1 MNVKSIIALGLGVA
15 TIGLSLPA
23 FADSSDIVT
32 TEQSAIVT
40 GNGNYGSQDSKTS
53 IRNYEHRN
61 KDSRGSDTVT
71 KQNMDVA
78 GDHNDTRQKSRTE
91 LTNIR
96 NRNK

>member
-1 MNVKSIIALGLGVA
+1 LQQDYGDRLDESV
-15 TIGLSLPA
+15 
-23 FADSSDIVT
+23 SSA
-32 TEQSAIVT
+32 QL
-40 GNGNYGSQDSKTS
+40 GNYGSQDSKTS

-96 NRNK
+96 SRNK

>member
-32 TEQSAIVT
+32 TEQNAIVT
-40 GNGNYGSQDSKTS
+40 GSGNYGSQDSKTK

-61 KDSRGSDTVT
+61 KDSRGSDTMT

-78 GDHNDTRQKSRTE
+78 GDHNDTHQKSRTE
-91 LTNIR
+91 LTNLR
-96 NRNK
+96 SRNK